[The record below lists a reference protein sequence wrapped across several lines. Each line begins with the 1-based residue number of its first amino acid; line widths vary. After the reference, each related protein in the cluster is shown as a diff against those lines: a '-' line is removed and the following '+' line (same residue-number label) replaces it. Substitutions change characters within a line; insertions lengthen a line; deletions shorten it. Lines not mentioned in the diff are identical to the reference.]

1 MREFSFSFT
10 LTFTSQDAQRNADE
24 EMTMATVST
33 GSVDLQVV
41 QERVARLNEQVQLH
55 ENVRNALFYC

>member
-1 MREFSFSFT
+1 
-10 LTFTSQDAQRNADE
+10 
-24 EMTMATVST
+24 MATVST